1 MVKCAC
7 LFVDGKEHL
16 ERESRQLD
24 IHRFATVLLVIFVL
38 YFYISQSNHCGNFTT
53 SRNKDC

>member
-1 MVKCAC
+1 
-7 LFVDGKEHL
+7 L
-16 ERESRQLD
+16 ERESGQLD
-24 IHRFATVLLVIFVL
+24 IHRFATVLLGIFVL